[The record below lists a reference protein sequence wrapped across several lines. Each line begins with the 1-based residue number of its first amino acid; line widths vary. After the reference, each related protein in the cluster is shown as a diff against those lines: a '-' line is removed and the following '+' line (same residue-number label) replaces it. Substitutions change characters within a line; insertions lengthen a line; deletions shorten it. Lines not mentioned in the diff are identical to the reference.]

1 MSSPDTA
8 SNPAANLAR
17 PAPLPFSFR
26 AINAFGALGRSVG
39 LPLARLDEQSI
50 LEAGI
55 RLAGGLEDFGTGPFF
70 EPLKLLVASLENE
83 ARLSFLG
90 RNIAR
95 GSMIEATRNRLCLI
109 ADRKRYPEITR
120 VQVAKPLVIVGG
132 PRTGST
138 ILQDLLACD
147 PRCRAP
153 RGWEAKEPSPPPDQT
168 NREPDPRIARC
179 EAQFANI
186 DKMVPGFRKMHPLD
200 AKNAQE
206 CLVLTANSMV
216 SGNYHAQFFVPSYYD
231 HLERGCDWR
240 GVLEFHK
247 QQLQHLQWRSP
258 GTHWVLKTGQHNLAL
273 DVLLDTYPEAGIIV
287 THRDPVKI
295 ATSFT
300 SLSTLLRSMGSD
312 HVDGREVA
320 ADWCPRL
327 AFMFEKAMLVRD
339 SGAYPQERFY
349 DMHFRDLVGNW
360 RGVVERIYD
369 QFGLELRGDAL
380 AAMSRFMKANE
391 QGKDGKHAY
400 TPEQYG
406 IDVPTE
412 RERFRRYT
420 DRYEIEAEA

>member
-1 MSSPDTA
+1 MTP
-8 SNPAANLAR
+8 PADLAR
-17 PAPLPFSFR
+17 PAPLPFQFR
-26 AINAFGALGRSVG
+26 AINAIGGLGRSLG

-55 RLAGGLEDFGTGPFF
+55 QLAGGLDDFGDGPFF

-83 ARLSFLG
+83 ARLTFLG

-95 GSMIEATRNRLCLI
+95 GSMVEATRNRLCLI
-109 ADRKRYPEITR
+109 ADRKRYPEIAK
-120 VQVAKPLVIVGG
+120 VEVVKPLVIVGG

-147 PRCRAP
+147 PRSRSP
-153 RGWEAKEPSPPPDQT
+153 LGWEAKEPSPPPD
-168 NREPDPRIARC
+168 RSRLELDPRIARC
-179 EAQFANI
+179 EAQFENI

-200 AKNAQE
+200 ARNAQE

-216 SGNYHAQFFVPSYYD
+216 SGNYHAQFHVPSYYD
-231 HLERGCDWR
+231 HLEQGCDWK

-247 QQLQHLQWRSP
+247 QQLQHLQWRAP
-258 GTHWVLKTGQHNLAL
+258 GSHWVLKTGQHNLAL
-273 DVLLDTYPEAGIIV
+273 DTLLDTYPQAGIIV

-312 HVDGREVA
+312 HVDGRTVA
-320 ADWCPRL
+320 GDWCPRL
-327 AFMFEKAMLVRD
+327 AFMFDQAMRVRD
-339 SGAYPQERFY
+339 SGKYPKERFY
-349 DMHFRDLVGNW
+349 DMKFRDLVGNW

-369 QFGLELRGDAL
+369 QFGLELKGDAVD
-380 AAMSRFMKANE
+380 AMGRFMDANK

-420 DRYEIEAEA
+420 DRYGIEAEK

>member
-1 MSSPDTA
+1 MSPPQAPSV
-8 SNPAANLAR
+8 PAADRAR
-17 PAPLPFSFR
+17 PAPLPFPFR
-26 AINAFGALGRSVG
+26 AINAVGALGRSVG

-55 RLAGGLEDFGTGPFF
+55 RLAGGLDDFGSGPFL
-70 EPLKLLVASLENE
+70 EPLRRLSASLEGE
-83 ARLSFLG
+83 ARLTFLG

-95 GSMIEATRNRLCLI
+95 NSMVEATRNRLRLI
-109 ADRKRYPEITR
+109 ADRKNHPEIAR
-120 VQVAKPLVIVGG
+120 VTLAKPIVIVGG

-147 PRCRAP
+147 PRSRAP
-153 RGWEAKEPSPPPDQT
+153 LGWEAKEPSPPPDRAS
-168 NREPDPRIARC
+168 RESDPRIARC
-179 EAQFANI
+179 EAQFEGI
-186 DKMVPGFRKMHPLD
+186 DKMVPEFRKMHPLD
-200 AKNAQE
+200 ARNAQE

-216 SGNYHAQFFVPSYYD
+216 SGNYHAQFYVPSYYD
-231 HLERGCDWR
+231 HLERDCDWK
-240 GVLEFHK
+240 GVLEFHR
-247 QQLQHLQWRSP
+247 QQLQHLQWRWP
-258 GTHWVLKTGQHNLAL
+258 GSHWVLKTGQHNLAL
-273 DVLLDTYPEAGIIV
+273 DVLLDTYPDAGIIV

-312 HVDGREVA
+312 HVDGRLVA

-327 AFMFEKAMLVRD
+327 AFMFDQAMRVRD
-339 SGAYPQERFY
+339 SGRYPAERFY
-349 DMHFRDLVGNW
+349 DMHFKDLVGDW

-369 QFGLELRGDAL
+369 QFGLELRGDAVD
-380 AAMSRFMKANE
+380 AMGRFMDANR
-391 QGKDGKHAY
+391 QGKHGKHAY

-420 DRYEIEAEA
+420 DRYGIEAEP

>member
-1 MSSPDTA
+1 M
-8 SNPAANLAR
+8 NPPADLAR
-17 PAPLPFSFR
+17 PAPLPFQFR
-26 AINAFGALGRSVG
+26 AINAVGGLGRSLG

-55 RLAGGLEDFGTGPFF
+55 QLAGGLDDFGDGPFF
-70 EPLKLLVASLENE
+70 EPLKRLVASLENE
-83 ARLSFLG
+83 ARLTFLG

-95 GSMIEATRNRLCLI
+95 GSMVEATRNRLCLI
-109 ADRKRYPEITR
+109 ADRKRYPEIEK
-120 VQVAKPLVIVGG
+120 VELVKPLFIVGG

-147 PRCRAP
+147 PRSRSP
-153 RGWEAKEPSPPPDQT
+153 LGWEAKEPSPPPD
-168 NREPDPRIARC
+168 RSRLELDPRIARC
-179 EAQFANI
+179 EAQFENI

-200 AKNAQE
+200 ARNAQE

-216 SGNYHAQFFVPSYYD
+216 SGNYHAQFHVPSYYD
-231 HLERGCDWR
+231 HLEQGCDWK

-247 QQLQHLQWRSP
+247 QQLQHLQWRAP
-258 GTHWVLKTGQHNLAL
+258 GSHWVLKTGQHNLAL
-273 DVLLDTYPEAGIIV
+273 DTLLDTYPQAGIIV

-312 HVDGREVA
+312 HVDGRTVA
-320 ADWCPRL
+320 GDWCPRL
-327 AFMFEKAMLVRD
+327 AFMFDQAMRVRD
-339 SGAYPQERFY
+339 SGKYPKERFY

-369 QFGLELRGDAL
+369 QFGLDLKGDAVD
-380 AAMSRFMKANE
+380 AMGRFMDANK

-420 DRYEIEAEA
+420 DRYGIEAEK

>member
-1 MSSPDTA
+1 MSAAPD
-8 SNPAANLAR
+8 LAR
-17 PAPLPFSFR
+17 PAPLPFPFR
-26 AINAFGALGRSVG
+26 AMNAVGGLGRSLG

-55 RLAGGLEDFGTGPFF
+55 RLAGGLDDFGDGPFF
-70 EPLKLLVASLENE
+70 EPLKRLVASLENE
-83 ARLSFLG
+83 ARLTFLG

-109 ADRKRYPEITR
+109 ADRKRYPEIAK
-120 VQVAKPLVIVGG
+120 VEVVKPLVIVGG

-147 PRCRAP
+147 PRSRAP
-153 RGWEAKEPSPPPDQT
+153 LGWEAKEPSPPPDRAT
-168 NREPDPRIARC
+168 RDSDPRIARC
-179 EAQFANI
+179 EAQFENI

-200 AKNAQE
+200 ARNAQE
-206 CLVLTANSMV
+206 CLVLTANSMI
-216 SGNYHAQFFVPSYYD
+216 SGNYHAQFDVPSYYD
-231 HLERGCDWR
+231 HLESGCDWK
-240 GVLEFHK
+240 GVLAFHK
-247 QQLQHLQWRSP
+247 QQLQHLQWRAP
-258 GTHWVLKTGQHNLAL
+258 GSHWVLKTGQHNLAL
-273 DVLLDTYPEAGIIV
+273 DTLLDTYPNAGIIV

-312 HVDGREVA
+312 HVDGRAVA
-320 ADWCPRL
+320 RDWCPRL
-327 AFMFEKAMLVRD
+327 ALMFDIAMRVRD
-339 SGAYPQERFY
+339 SGRYPKERFY
-349 DMHFRDLVGNW
+349 DMQFRDLVGNW

-369 QFGLELRGDAL
+369 QFGLELKGDAVD
-380 AAMSRFMKANE
+380 AMARFMDANK

-420 DRYEIEAEA
+420 DRYGIEAEK

>member
-1 MSSPDTA
+1 MSS
-8 SNPAANLAR
+8 AADLSR
-17 PAPLPFSFR
+17 PAPLPFQFR
-26 AINAFGALGRSVG
+26 AINAVGGLGRSLG
-39 LPLARLDEQSI
+39 LPLARLDQQSI

-55 RLAGGLEDFGTGPFF
+55 QLAGGLDDFGDGPFF
-70 EPLKLLVASLENE
+70 EPLKLLVGSLENE
-83 ARLSFLG
+83 ARLTFLG

-95 GSMIEATRNRLCLI
+95 GSMVEATRNRLRLI
-109 ADRKRYPEITR
+109 ADRKRYPEIAK
-120 VQVAKPLVIVGG
+120 VDVVKPLFIVGG

-147 PRCRAP
+147 PRSRSP
-153 RGWEAKEPSPPPDQT
+153 LGWEAKEPSPPPDWS
-168 NREPDPRIARC
+168 RVELDPRIARC
-179 EAQFANI
+179 EAQFENI

-200 AKNAQE
+200 ARNAQE

-216 SGNYHAQFFVPSYYD
+216 SGNYHAQFDVPSYYD
-231 HLERGCDWR
+231 HLEQGCDWK
-240 GVLEFHK
+240 GVLAFHK
-247 QQLQHLQWRSP
+247 QQLQHLQWRAP
-258 GTHWVLKTGQHNLAL
+258 GSHWVLKTGQHNLAL
-273 DVLLDTYPEAGIIV
+273 DTLLDTYPNAGIIV

-312 HVDGREVA
+312 HVDGRKVA
-320 ADWCPRL
+320 GDWCPRL
-327 AFMFEKAMLVRD
+327 ALMFDMAMRVRD
-339 SGAYPQERFY
+339 SGKYPAERFY
-349 DMHFRDLVGNW
+349 DMQFRDLVGNW

-369 QFGLELRGDAL
+369 QFGLDLKGDAVD
-380 AAMSRFMKANE
+380 AMGRFMDANK

-420 DRYEIEAEA
+420 DRYGIEAEK